1 MTTTGRP
8 LPTQIRSGGDANS
21 GETLTPLTAAPPVA
35 RMRTLLELLV
45 IVAGAV
51 TAYWLLVP

>member
-1 MTTTGRP
+1 MP
-8 LPTQIRSGGDANS
+8 IS

-45 IVAGAV
+45 IGAV